1 MMNDEF
7 FKNSSFV
14 IYHLFKA
21 SLVGYTKFPAALF
34 AAAGKQFAA
43 VFGCHAFAEPVFV
56 FTGAAGWLIGTFHRL
71 SCKN

>member
-1 MMNDEF
+1 M
-7 FKNSSFV
+7 
-14 IYHLFKA
+14 
-21 SLVGYTKFPAALF
+21 GYTKFPAALF